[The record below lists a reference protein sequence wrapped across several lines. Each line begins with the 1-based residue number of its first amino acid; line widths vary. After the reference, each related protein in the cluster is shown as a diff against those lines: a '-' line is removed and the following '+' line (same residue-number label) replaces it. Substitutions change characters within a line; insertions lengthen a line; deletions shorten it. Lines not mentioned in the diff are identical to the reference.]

1 MSFPYLVRLVPFY
14 FRCAVVI
21 EENDIYQANKL
32 IAELRQHS
40 SAIGNAA
47 QRTAHYFMEA
57 LVSLLSGPHHF
68 VTQVAAVEHSMQLT
82 MNLETRY
89 IHVKWMYGLKIIEI
103 FVIVILGK
111 NYVSH
116 ESLIGSFG
124 FSTVGCFMIA
134 VLILNYF
141 LGITAW
147 RSIIDLKAEGQIAQV
162 EKVVEFCDKWMPGC

>member
-89 IHVKWMYGLKIIEI
+89 IHVK
-103 FVIVILGK
+103 
-111 NYVSH
+111 
-116 ESLIGSFG
+116 
-124 FSTVGCFMIA
+124 
-134 VLILNYF
+134 
-141 LGITAW
+141 
-147 RSIIDLKAEGQIAQV
+147 
-162 EKVVEFCDKWMPGC
+162 